1 MLMMMTLSMQREQFI
16 IILLKMAPL
25 TLFLLFLSSST
36 YCCSA
41 VSNLTSSKPLS
52 LKQTL
57 ISSNQVF
64 ELGFFNPTNSSK
76 QYLGIWYKGD
86 SSPHS
91 VVWVANREDPLS
103 LTDTWALLQISSNG
117 NLELLNGTPQNSSVL
132 WSTKVDLSSNSTLA
146 ILLDNGNFVLRDSTS
161 GADLWQSFQHPCD
174 TFLPSSVLG
183 FNLKT
188 GDNYKINSWK
198 AENDPSPGDFTF
210 GIAKKKPPEAVV
222 WIGSAIYARSGPW
235 DKLKFTGVPDM
246 ASSYKSPYNLV
257 EDVEEGTTY
266 LYFNNGFNNSV
277 LSKVLLSPDGM
288 VSIMLKDKA
297 GYWYANYQGQN
308 ECDQYGICGPFGVCK
323 ITDSPMCKCL
333 KGFEPKS
340 VEEWN
345 KGNWSGGCVRQTELL
360 CHKKSNNNVSENNG
374 QKKDEFAKIGQVCV
388 PDFYEYMEAAPSV
401 DACHTLCLNNCSC
414 IAYSFIS
421 GIGCLV
427 WSDTLVDI
435 TEFESSGD
443 DLFFRLAHSELLGE
457 GGHSSKTKII
467 IGLVVAVSAG
477 AALLAVVTFCLHRRK
492 AKRKA
497 TTATNNEL
505 IWTSTN
511 LKRGDDQPEL
521 HFFELD
527 SVLIATNKF
536 GITNKLGQ
544 GGFGPVYKGQLH
556 GKEVAVKRLSSS
568 SSQGDEEF
576 RNEMI
581 LISKL
586 QHRNLVK
593 LIGCCIE
600 NEEKLL
606 IYEFML
612 NKSLDTFIFD
622 DRRRVELDW
631 AVRFNIIDGI
641 ARGLVYLHRDSSL
654 RVIHRDLKASNILL
668 DEKMTPKISDFG
680 LARIFE
686 GTLDLAN
693 THRVVGTIGYM
704 SPEYALRGI
713 FSEKSDVF
721 SYGVLLLEI
730 ISGKKNTSFKDEDQ
744 YQGLIAYSW
753 QLWSE
758 GRGIEL
764 VDEALGESYNESEA
778 LKCIHIGLLCV
789 QDFATDRPSMAQIAS
804 MLSNQIFDQPQ
815 PKQPIFTFQASS
827 SSYDPSTQ
835 SGSRC
840 SATISVVE
848 PR

>member
-1 MLMMMTLSMQREQFI
+1 MAS
-16 IILLKMAPL
+16 LL
-25 TLFLLFLSSST
+25 TSLFLLFLSSST
-36 YCCSA
+36 YCSSA

-57 ISSNQVF
+57 VSSNQVF
-64 ELGFFNPTNSSK
+64 EWGFFNPTNSSN

-91 VVWVANREDPLS
+91 VVWVANREEPLS
-103 LTDTWALLQISSNG
+103 LTDTWALLQISNNG
-117 NLELLNGTPQNSSVL
+117 NLELLNGNPQNSSVL
-132 WSTKVDLSSNSTLA
+132 WSTKVDFSSNTTLA

-174 TFLPSSVLG
+174 TFLPNSVLG

-188 GDNYKINSWK
+188 GENYKQNSWK
-198 AENDPSPGDFTF
+198 AENDPSPGNFTF
-210 GIAKKKPPEAVV
+210 GIAKKTPPEAAI
-222 WIGSAIYARSGPW
+222 WFGSAIYTRSGPW
-235 DKLKFTGVPDM
+235 DKLKFTGIPDM

-257 EDVEEGTTY
+257 EDVEKETTY
-266 LYFNNGFNNSV
+266 LFFNNGFNNSV

-308 ECDQYGICGPFGVCK
+308 ECDHYGICGPFGVCK
-323 ITDSPMCKCL
+323 VTESPMCKCL
-333 KGFEPKS
+333 KGFKPNS

-360 CHKKSNNNVSENNG
+360 CQKKSSNNVSENG
-374 QKKDEFAKIGQVCV
+374 PRDEFAKIGKVCV
-388 PDFYEYMEAAPSV
+388 PALYEYMEAAL
-401 DACHTLCLNNCSC
+401 T
-414 IAYSFIS
+414 YSFIS

-427 WSDTLVDI
+427 WSDTLIDI

-443 DLFFRLAHSELLGE
+443 DLFFRLAHSELQGE
-457 GGHSSKTKII
+457 GHLSKTKII

-477 AALLAVVTFCLHRRK
+477 AALLAVVAFGLHRRK
-492 AKRKA
+492 AKRKR
-497 TTATNNEL
+497 TATNNDL
-505 IWTSTN
+505 IWTTTN

-527 SVLIATNKF
+527 SILMATNKF
-536 GITNKLGQ
+536 SITNKLGQ

-622 DRRRVELDW
+622 YRRRVELDW
-631 AVRFNIIDGI
+631 AIRFNIIDGI
-641 ARGLVYLHRDSSL
+641 ARGLVYLYRDSSL

-680 LARIFE
+680 LARNFE

-693 THRVVGTIGYM
+693 TYRVVGTIGYM

-713 FSEKSDVF
+713 FDK
-721 SYGVLLLEI
+721 LL
-730 ISGKKNTSFKDEDQ
+730 
-744 YQGLIAYSW
+744 
-753 QLWSE
+753 
-758 GRGIEL
+758 
-764 VDEALGESYNESEA
+764 
-778 LKCIHIGLLCV
+778 
-789 QDFATDRPSMAQIAS
+789 
-804 MLSNQIFDQPQ
+804 
-815 PKQPIFTFQASS
+815 
-827 SSYDPSTQ
+827 
-835 SGSRC
+835 
-840 SATISVVE
+840 
-848 PR
+848 